1 MALVLWG
8 KGPRVAMPRLLRA
21 PPFTVK
27 LAAPARPSSILS
39 MLPEDQGP
47 GLPDTGVDDGDQRG
61 TRARRFSPT
70 RAESLLEE
78 LHGFLRVQEPPSGR
92 PAG

>member
-1 MALVLWG
+1 M
-8 KGPRVAMPRLLRA
+8 
-21 PPFTVK
+21 K

-39 MLPEDQGP
+39 VLPEDQEP
-47 GLPDTGVDDGDQRG
+47 GLPDTGADDGDQGG

-78 LHGFLRVQEPPSGR
+78 LYGLLRVQEPPGGR
-92 PAG
+92 PEG